1 MSLTDIISQ
10 YTKLAGQHASNNEA
24 DGGLLG
30 MAKSLLGNEVS
41 GNLIQKFLSNL
52 SPDIIQKLSAL
63 KALGSNETSNPES
76 SENFVAMFKQLAGQ
90 FATKDT
96 DQQVSELA
104 EPDNANLVAKALD
117 MAKGFGINL
126 DKLL

>member
-1 MSLTDIISQ
+1 
-10 YTKLAGQHASNNEA
+10 
-24 DGGLLG
+24 
-30 MAKSLLGNEVS
+30 
-41 GNLIQKFLSNL
+41 
-52 SPDIIQKLSAL
+52 
-63 KALGSNETSNPES
+63 
-76 SENFVAMFKQLAGQ
+76 MFKQLAGQ
-90 FATKDT
+90 FAAKDT

>member
-10 YTKLAGQHASNNEA
+10 YTKLAGQNSSNNETG
-24 DGGLLG
+24 GGLLG

-63 KALGSNETSNPES
+63 KVLGSNETSNPDS
-76 SENFVAMFKQLAGQ
+76 SENFIAMFKQLAGQ
-90 FATKDT
+90 FAAKDT

-104 EPDNANLVAKALD
+104 KPDNANLVAKALD
-117 MAKGFGINL
+117 MAKGLGINL
-126 DKLL
+126 DKFI

>member
-10 YTKLAGQHASNNEA
+10 YTKLAGQTSTNNEA
-24 DGGLLG
+24 GGGLLN
-30 MAKSLLGNEVS
+30 MAKSLLGDEVS

-63 KALGSNETSNPES
+63 KALGSNETSNPDS
-76 SENFVAMFKQLAGQ
+76 SENFLAMFKQLAGQ
-90 FATKDT
+90 FAVKDT

-104 EPDNANLVAKALD
+104 KPDNANLVAKALD
-117 MAKGFGINL
+117 MAKGLGINL
-126 DKLL
+126 DKFI